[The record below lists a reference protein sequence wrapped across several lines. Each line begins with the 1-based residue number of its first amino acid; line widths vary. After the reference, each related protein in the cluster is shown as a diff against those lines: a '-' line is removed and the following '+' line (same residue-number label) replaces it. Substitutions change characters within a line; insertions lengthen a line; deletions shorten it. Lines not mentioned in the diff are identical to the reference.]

1 MSASKRQQ
9 LPDFHTAPIHSFLL
23 RFIRFDNTP
32 ARPLRRL
39 LSTNCH
45 WLLVLTVFLLLVAGD
60 ASCNWKQTCTGEE
73 MESAF
78 ESWIGQA
85 VVVQLTLGRIK
96 LTLRGTLLKDRSE
109 TLLVRPDAGYEVEIP
124 KTNVLA
130 IEEAG
135 RCCTACRTFAL

>member
-1 MSASKRQQ
+1 
-9 LPDFHTAPIHSFLL
+9 
-23 RFIRFDNTP
+23 
-32 ARPLRRL
+32 
-39 LSTNCH
+39 
-45 WLLVLTVFLLLVAGD
+45 
-60 ASCNWKQTCTGEE
+60 

-96 LTLRGTLLKDRSE
+96 LSLRGTLLKDRSE
-109 TLLVRPDAGYEVEIP
+109 TLLVRPDAGSEVEIP

-130 IEEAG
+130 IEEAR

>member
-9 LPDFHTAPIHSFLL
+9 LRDLHTAPMHSFLL
-23 RFIRFDNTP
+23 RFIRFDSTP
-32 ARPLRRL
+32 ARLLRRL
-39 LSTNCH
+39 LSTNSH
-45 WLLVLTVFLLLVAGD
+45 WLSVLTVFLLSVAGD
-60 ASCNWKQTCTGEE
+60 ASWNWKQIRTGEE

-96 LTLRGTLLKDRSE
+96 LTLRGTMLKDRGE
-109 TLLVRPDAGYEVEIP
+109 TLLVRPDAGSEVEIP

-130 IEEAG
+130 IEEVR